1 MPPTL
6 RPATVE
12 ALASFRRRRTKLL
25 IKRAGI
31 AAAIVLLLLLLVVAL
46 LDWATFMPDGLRTSL
61 SYVCYAIAGIAAW
74 RLALRF
80 VKEADAEEGAA
91 KLLEVGDPALHEK
104 LLSAVELAHQNREN
118 DSEEFRAKLQDE
130 VAARLTGFNPESV
143 LPNSLLRPWIMGLG
157 AVGALMVL
165 LSFVPGLHLPGF
177 MARAVLPFANIGR
190 PSSTKVRIVLPAKP
204 DALVPIA
211 SSVPVGVQID
221 GKIPKRVLVETMA
234 EGGKASRM
242 ELSSA
247 GANRFEGSIGIGQN
261 SVKYRFLAGDAVTA
275 WHTLDARPRPRII
288 EFVKT
293 ITPPAYTGQPEQ
305 SITEDHGDV
314 SALDGSTVKL
324 TLKPNQAI
332 SESAATL
339 LPDASKLT
347 ISTTDDGMLSV
358 TLPVNGKS
366 DSWQFSLKAEET
378 GFGNEESSPWRI
390 ETLPDMPP
398 TVVITAPREQM
409 EVQTDDAVQI
419 SGNAADDIGLAK
431 IELSYAINAAD
442 WKASTLSEKAG
453 KETTIATPFKLAPL
467 PVKTGDSVLVKLV
480 ATDVKGQVAESAPVR
495 LFIVENKLNLAQRE
509 WAAQQRLLAE
519 QAKALNEEMRIL
531 RKESERVRATDKQ
544 KQRGREQEEADA
556 ALAKMK
562 QSLASVQ
569 EKSQELWER
578 LKQSAQQ
585 APDALKAMDANLA
598 GQRLAEMRGQHLKEL
613 QEQANAE
620 KMDERQ
626 LKDAANRAANDAEQ
640 VAEALR
646 AFAAED
652 TAEAVREAMEHLAP
666 QQNRLADKAMEAN
679 RNQAERPKW
688 QEQQRASLAAAKN
701 AQQDLEALKEVIRS
715 DRQRD
720 VNNHIEN
727 FARKMPALEAS
738 LDKPQQAQSPEYVY
752 GQSHEMRNA
761 ANQARDASRWF
772 ADEAAQRANEQRDR
786 LQQQQNP
793 ALAALDQARDQAQQA
808 ANEKKKPQQNNEEP
822 KQEQAADKLAAAA
835 RQMKDQSELR
845 EQNHHTNNQTALDQ
859 NRMGRALENLAEQ
872 MRHAESPEQMKQIA
886 EKAKQLST
894 AARALEAEA
903 KAQDA
908 AAALQQ
914 AQEATMSQEQPAQQL
929 AAARAAASTLK
940 ELPRTLRQAQSN
952 NEAANAAQEAFNN
965 AQWQRDETQNQQR
978 VAAQMKQNGQQP
990 PNIPAEQN
998 NAVRANA
1005 TAQQKLEESMNQFAP
1020 KVAEAREQLAAMTP
1034 KLSELAKN
1042 AAENLKKS
1050 QQQTEQVAQAAKTNQ
1065 PAEKTAQDATAL
1077 LPKAGED
1084 AQKLAD
1090 LQAALRQEADKAD
1103 LNDETQRQM
1112 ARTADVGLAQMR
1124 QQTPQIAQ
1132 NLQQATKAPQAQ
1144 QQAEALQ
1151 NAAKAQQQTAEG
1163 LEQLS
1168 QNLAKMEQGQMLEE
1182 DALAAQQATEES
1194 LGIKQPL
1201 DEAYKEAQS
1210 LAELMNKA
1218 QQDPQQALKA
1228 LEQELKKNTQMQRAL
1243 GVLAEQT
1250 AQESQQALNQTKDH
1264 PAMTQP
1270 TQEQE
1275 GHDLARVARHE
1286 ERLGQ
1291 KPAAQQI
1298 AQASK
1303 QIQDMAKAS
1312 KADPAQNTQEKAQ
1325 QAAQAGQKAQQAAAE
1340 ASKAQTAN
1348 TPAAKSFLDTAKGAM
1363 LAQALDQIDQSL
1375 NPTTPQMQPGQQQP
1389 QPGQQDPQQG
1399 QQQPG
1404 QQQQSAQE
1412 QAKQSLAQAGQAQ
1425 SQSMAQARAQGMVP
1439 GQAPQQQQNAQQG
1452 KNQDGPSQASQ
1463 DSNGNLSQTQAQLLV
1478 PVLAVEA
1485 GGDWGHLPSRMAK
1498 DLTEASR
1505 QELSPEYRA
1514 AIESYYKAIAE
1525 KAKR

>member
-12 ALASFRRRRTKLL
+12 ALASFRKRRTRLL

-31 AAAIVLLLLLLVVAL
+31 AALIVLLLLLLVVAL
-46 LDWATFMPDGLRTSL
+46 LDRATFMPDGLRSGL
-61 SYVCYAIAGIAAW
+61 SYLCYVIAAIAAW
-74 RLALRF
+74 RQALRF

-91 KLLEVGDPALHEK
+91 KLLEIGDPALHEK
-104 LLSAVELAHQNREN
+104 LLSAVELSHQSREN

-143 LPNSLLRPWIMGLG
+143 LPNSLLRPWIAGLCG
-157 AVGALMVL
+157 VGVLMVL
-165 LSFVPGLHLPGF
+165 LSFIPGLHLPGF

-211 SSVPVGVQID
+211 SSVPVGVQIE
-221 GKIPKRVLVETMA
+221 GKMPKRVLVETMA
-234 EGGKASRM
+234 EGGKPSRM

-247 GANRFEGSIGIGQN
+247 GANRFDGSIGIGQN
-261 SVKYRFLAGDAVTA
+261 SVRYRFLAGDAVTA

-293 ITPPAYTGQPEQ
+293 ITPPAYTGLQEQ
-305 SITEDHGDV
+305 SLTEDHGDV

-324 TLKPNQAI
+324 ALKPNQPI

-339 LPDASKLT
+339 LPDAAKLS
-347 ISTTDDGMLSV
+347 IATDDEGRLSV

-366 DSWQFSLKAEET
+366 DSWQFSLKSKET

-398 TVVITAPREQM
+398 TIVITAPREQM
-409 EVQTDDAVQI
+409 EVQADDIVQI
-419 SGNAADDIGLAK
+419 VGNATDDIGLAK
-431 IELSYAINAAD
+431 IELSYAINAAG
-442 WKASTLSEKAG
+442 WKAGTLSEKAG
-453 KETTIATPFKLAPL
+453 KEAPVASPFKLAPL
-467 PVKTGDSVLVKLV
+467 PVKTGDSVLVKLI
-480 ATDVKGQVAESAPVR
+480 ATDVKGQTAESAPVR

-509 WAAQQRLLAE
+509 WAAQQRLLAA
-519 QAKALNEEMRIL
+519 QAKALNEEMRDL

-562 QSLASVQ
+562 QRLAGVQ
-569 EKSQELWER
+569 EKSQELWDK
-578 LKQSAQQ
+578 LKQAAQH

-598 GQRLAEMRGQHLKEL
+598 GQKLAAMRGQHLKEL
-613 QEQANAE
+613 QEQAHAE

-626 LKDAANRAANDAEQ
+626 LKEAASRAANDAEQ

-652 TAEAVREAMEHLAP
+652 TAEAVRESMEHLAP
-666 QQNRLADKAMEAN
+666 QQNRLADKAMDAN
-679 RNQAERPKW
+679 RNADERPKW
-688 QEQQRASLAAAKN
+688 QEQQRAALAAAKN
-701 AQQDLEALKEVIRS
+701 TQQDLEALKEVIRS

-727 FARKMPALEAS
+727 FAKKMPALEAS

-761 ANQARDASRWF
+761 VNQARDASRWF

-786 LQQQQNP
+786 LMQQPNP
-793 ALAALDQARDQAQQA
+793 ALAAIDQARDQANQA
-808 ANEKKKPQQNNEEP
+808 ANQNPKKPQPANEEP
-822 KQEQAADKLAAAA
+822 RQQQAADKLTAAA

-845 EQNHHTNNQTALDQ
+845 EQNHQTNNQTALDQ

-872 MRHAESPEQMKQIA
+872 MRHAKSPEQMKQVA
-886 EKAKQLST
+886 EKAKQLGES
-894 AARALEAEA
+894 ARALEADA

-908 AAALQQ
+908 ATSLQQ
-914 AQEATMSQEQPAQQL
+914 AQEAAMSQTQPAQQL
-929 AAARAAASTLK
+929 AAARAAASQLK
-940 ELPRTLRQAQSN
+940 ELPRALRQAQSN
-952 NEAANAAQEAFNN
+952 NESANAAQEAANH
-965 AQWQRDETQNQQR
+965 AQAQRDETQNQQR
-978 VAAQMKQNGQQP
+978 AAAQMKQNGQQP
-990 PNIPAEQN
+990 PNIPAEHN
-998 NAVRANA
+998 NAIKANA
-1005 TAQQKLEESMNQFAP
+1005 TAQQKLEESMSQFAP
-1020 KVAEAREQLAAMTP
+1020 KVAEARQQLEAMTP

-1042 AAENLKKS
+1042 AAENVKQS
-1050 QQQTEQVAQAAKTNQ
+1050 QQQTEQVAQAAQNNQ
-1065 PAEKTAQDATAL
+1065 PAEKTAQDANAL

-1103 LNDETQRQM
+1103 LNNEAQRQM

-1144 QQAEALQ
+1144 EQAKALQ
-1151 NAAKAQQQTAEG
+1151 DAAKAQQQTAQG

-1168 QNLAKMEQGQMLEE
+1168 QNLAKMEQGQMLAE
-1182 DALAAQQATEES
+1182 DALAAQQAMEES

-1201 DEAYKEAQS
+1201 DEAYKEAQN
-1210 LAELMNKA
+1210 LAELMEKA
-1218 QQDPQQALKA
+1218 QDDPQQALKA
-1228 LEQELKKNTQMQRAL
+1228 LEQELKKNAQMQRAL

-1250 AQESQQALNQTKDH
+1250 AQESQQALNQTKDQ
-1264 PAMTQP
+1264 PAMAQP
-1270 TQEQE
+1270 AQEQE
-1275 GHDLARVARHE
+1275 GHALARVARHE
-1286 ERLGQ
+1286 ERLDQ

-1298 AQASK
+1298 AQASQ
-1303 QIQDMAKAS
+1303 QIQQMAKAA
-1312 KADPAQNTQEKAQ
+1312 KTDPGQNTPEKAQ
-1325 QAAQAGQKAQQAAAE
+1325 QAAQAAQKAQQAAAE
-1340 ASKAQTAN
+1340 AAKAQAAN
-1348 TPAAKSFLDTAKGAM
+1348 TPGAKSFLDAAKGAM
-1363 LAQALDQIDQSL
+1363 LAQALDKIDQSL
-1375 NPTTPQMQPGQQQP
+1375 NPSAPQMQQGQQQP

-1399 QQQPG
+1399 QPQPG
-1404 QQQQSAQE
+1404 QQQSAQE
-1412 QAKQSLAQAGQAQ
+1412 QAKQNLAQAGQAQ
-1425 SQSMAQARAQGMVP
+1425 AQSMAQARAQGMVP
-1439 GQAPQQQQNAQQG
+1439 GQQPQQQQTAQQG

-1463 DSNGNLSQTQAQLLV
+1463 DATGNLSQTQAQLLV
-1478 PVLAVEA
+1478 PVLAVEQ